1 MHDDGSAGAVDVLLP
16 APASPG
22 FLRDFLA
29 SQAVPGCDD
38 LAGGAHR
45 RPVVVD
51 GAVRTVTVDWRGL
64 TPAGLPVR
72 VGPGAAE
79 TLEPVLE
86 RVRRWLGEGTESPAA
101 DRALAADP
109 VLAADVRAWPLIRL
123 PGAPDGFE
131 TAVLTVL
138 GQQVSLAAAR
148 TFAGRLV
155 RHHGTPVTGGATAFP
170 TARRIAGT
178 DPARLQRDVG
188 VTTRRAAT
196 VHALAVAVRD
206 GLVLDAPPGR
216 AGVPAGEDAAV
227 LRERLLALPGIGP
240 WTAGSISLRVLGD
253 PDVFLPQDLVLRRA
267 LGAAGAAAAAA
278 TASAWSPWRSYAV
291 MQLWA
296 RAAFPD
302 SAALPAGGDRAAPGG
317 PGPAGGP
324 GGSGAR

>member
-1 MHDDGSAGAVDVLLP
+1 MHDDGPAGAVDVLLP
-16 APASPG
+16 PPTSPG

-51 GAVRTVTVDWRGL
+51 GAARTVTVDWDGL

-72 VGPGAAE
+72 VGPGAADA
-79 TLEPVLE
+79 LAPVLE

-109 VLAADVRAWPLIRL
+109 SLAPEVRAWPLIRL
-123 PGAPDGFE
+123 PGPPDGFE

-155 RHHGTPVTGGATAFP
+155 RHHGNPVAGGATAFP
-170 TARRIAGT
+170 SAHRIAGT
-178 DPARLQRDVG
+178 DPARLRRDVG

-206 GLVLDAPPGR
+206 GLVLDGPPGR
-216 AGVPAGEDAAV
+216 DGAPAGEDAAL

-240 WTAGSISLRVLGD
+240 WTAGSISMRVLGD

-267 LGAAGAAAAAA
+267 LGADGTSAAAAM
-278 TASAWSPWRSYAV
+278 ASAWSPWRSYAV
-291 MQLWA
+291 MRLWA

-302 SAALPAGGDRAAPGG
+302 SAGPLTGGVLGG
-317 PGPAGGP
+317 PGAQ
-324 GGSGAR
+324 

>member
-16 APASPG
+16 PPASPG

-38 LAGGAHR
+38 LAGGDHR

-51 GAVRTVTVDWRGL
+51 GAVRTVTVGWNRL
-64 TPAGLPVR
+64 TPAGLPVH
-72 VGPGAAE
+72 VDPGAADA
-79 TLEPVLE
+79 LEPVLD

-109 VLAADVRAWPLIRL
+109 TLAADVLAWPLIRL
-123 PGAPDGFE
+123 PGSPDGFE

-155 RHHGTPVTGGATAFP
+155 RHHGTPVAGGAIAFP
-170 TARRIAGT
+170 TAHRIAGT
-178 DPARLQRDVG
+178 DPAELQRDVG

-206 GLVLDAPPGR
+206 GLGLDARPGR
-216 AGVPAGEDAAV
+216 AGAPAGEDAAL

-278 TASAWSPWRSYAV
+278 TAAAWSPWRSYAV
-291 MQLWA
+291 MRLWA
-296 RAAFPD
+296 RAAFPG
-302 SAALPAGGDRAAPGG
+302 SAGPLTGGVPGI
-317 PGPAGGP
+317 PET
-324 GGSGAR
+324 R

>member
-1 MHDDGSAGAVDVLLP
+1 MHDDGPAGAVDVLLP
-16 APASPG
+16 PPASPG

-51 GAVRTVTVDWRGL
+51 DAVRTVTVRWNRL

-72 VGPGAAE
+72 VGPGAANA
-79 TLEPVLE
+79 LEPVLD
-86 RVRRWLGEGTESPAA
+86 RVRRWLGEGTESLAA

-109 VLAADVRAWPLIRL
+109 ALAADVRAWPLIRL
-123 PGAPDGFE
+123 PGSPDGFE

-155 RHHGTPVTGGATAFP
+155 RHHGTPLAGGATAFP
-170 TARRIAGT
+170 PAHRIAGT
-178 DPARLQRDVG
+178 DPAELQRDVG

-196 VHALAVAVRD
+196 LHALAVAVRD
-206 GLVLDAPPGR
+206 GLALDAPPGR
-216 AGVPAGEDAAV
+216 AGAPAGEDAAL

-267 LGAAGAAAAAA
+267 LGAAGAASAAA
-278 TASAWSPWRSYAV
+278 TASPWSPWRSYAV
-291 MQLWA
+291 MRLWA

-302 SAALPAGGDRAAPGG
+302 SAGPLSGETPGI
-317 PGPAGGP
+317 P
-324 GGSGAR
+324 GAR